1 LVALARW
8 KEIVVKRTQVLQN
21 PSFKYIDLAQKL
33 MRQIAVTGLQPGDR
47 LPTEDELVEQHSLSR
62 ITVRRALSL
71 LEADGLI
78 SRKRKAGTFVNRA
91 IQESADLN
99 LVRGTVVIILSPNKE
114 TAVDEQHLVENH
126 ALTTTLQALEQH
138 LSDHGFSVQ
147 IISVGRNELQDRARI
162 LRLIERGDLEGIC
175 VHGSGLEPYR
185 ELISSVPLVTACTFV
200 PTELPWIG
208 ENLEDT
214 VYPSIQHLLNAGHE
228 RIAMFCGPSIDGE
241 GFAPFAK
248 AYRRAFEE
256 RGLPFQRHLLYNA
269 YAHESLNELAEQILA
284 TDPRPTAIFASEWRP
299 ARAVLTAAHK
309 LNLKI
314 PEDLSLIACGENVQY
329 LHSPVR
335 ITTYVPDNAGVG
347 REMGRVLI
355 DIIDG
360 RGSPEEPVY
369 CQGRLLEQESVC
381 PPRKTTISNLFP
393 RPGVSIP
400 PERRA

>member
-1 LVALARW
+1 
-8 KEIVVKRTQVLQN
+8 
-21 PSFKYIDLAQKL
+21 

-47 LPTEDELVEQHSLSR
+47 LPTEDELVEQHRLSR

-114 TAVDEQHLVENH
+114 TAVDEQHLAENH

-208 ENLEDT
+208 QNLDDT
-214 VYPSIQHLLNAGHE
+214 VYPSIKHLLDAGHE
-228 RIAMFCGPSIDGE
+228 RIAVLCGPLIDGE
-241 GFAPFAK
+241 GFAPFAT
-248 AYRRAFEE
+248 AYRRAIEE
-256 RGLPFQRHLLYNA
+256 RGLPFHRNLLYSA
-269 YAHESLNELAEQILA
+269 YAGESLDELAEQILSA
-284 TDPRPTAIFASEWRP
+284 DPRPTAIFASDWRP
-299 ARAVLTAAHK
+299 ARAVLSAAQK

-329 LHSPVR
+329 LNSPVR
-335 ITTYVPDNAGVG
+335 ITAYIPDNAGVG
-347 REMGRVLI
+347 REMARVLI

-360 RGSPEEPVY
+360 RGAPAEPIY
-369 CQGRLLEQESVC
+369 CRGKLLELDSVC
-381 PPRKTTISNLFP
+381 PPKN
-393 RPGVSIP
+393 GSIRIRHP
-400 PERRA
+400 QYTPSATGEIRA